1 LKNKEKDVLVLCDTE
16 EEYAIL
22 MTEFIKARK
31 EIPWEIRTY
40 TEVAMM
46 LQEERNQKIAVL
58 VIAESSYTE
67 EVKGLTPGRVVI
79 LNESG
84 MLKWGQIP
92 NVSKYQQA
100 ESVLRQILEVY
111 MEIAECTLP
120 KLVTDSKTKLI
131 GIYSPVK
138 RCLQTSFA
146 MVMGQMLAEKGRTLY
161 LNFEHYAGRTELL
174 GDEQTRDLAD
184 LLYFLNTEGEKFRLR
199 MQTIIRQKGQMDYVP
214 PVKSGQNLLTISPRE
229 WMKLL
234 QKIAELGIYEYI
246 VLDLSE
252 SMQGIFDVLRSCV
265 KVFTLVKE
273 DDVAQSKLLQY
284 EQMLALYQYEDVL
297 QKTCKCTP
305 PKLPRLPKTI
315 EEYTKSELADYVRA
329 QLKELL

>member
-1 LKNKEKDVLVLCDTE
+1 MKNKEKDVLVLCDSE

-22 MTEFIKARK
+22 MTEFMKTHR
-31 EIPWEIRTY
+31 EIPWEIHTY
-40 TEVAMM
+40 TATASM
-46 LQEERNQKIAVL
+46 LQVERNQKIAVL
-58 VIAESSYTE
+58 VIAENSYTE
-67 EVKGLTPGRVVI
+67 EVKGLAPGRIVI

-92 NVSKYQQA
+92 NVCKYQQA
-100 ESVLRQILEVY
+100 ESVLREILEVY

-120 KLVTDSKTKLI
+120 KLMTDSKTKLI
-131 GIYSPVK
+131 GIYSPIR

-146 MVMGQMLAEKGRTLY
+146 IVIGQMLAGKGRTLY
-161 LNFEHYAGRTELL
+161 LNFEHYAGRTDLL

-199 MQTIIRQKGQMDYVP
+199 IQTIIRQKGRMDYVP
-214 PVKSGQNLLTISPRE
+214 PVKSGQNLLAISPRE

-234 QKIAELGIYEYI
+234 EKIAELGIYEYI

-252 SMQGIFDVLRSCV
+252 SMQGVFDILRSCT

-273 DDVAQSKLLQY
+273 DDVAQGKLLQY

-297 QKTCKCTP
+297 QKTCKCMP
-305 PKLPRLPKTI
+305 PKLPRLPKEI
-315 EEYTKSELADYVRA
+315 EEYTKSELADYVRI

>member
-1 LKNKEKDVLVLCDTE
+1 MKNKEKDVLVLCDSE
-16 EEYAIL
+16 EEYAVL
-22 MTEFIKARK
+22 MTEFVKARK
-31 EIPWEIRTY
+31 EIPWEIHTY
-40 TEVAMM
+40 TEVAAL
-46 LQEERNQKIAVL
+46 LQEECNQKVAVL

-67 EVKGLTPGRVVI
+67 EVKELAPERMVI

-92 NVSKYQQA
+92 NVCKYQQA
-100 ESVLRQILEVY
+100 ESVLREILEVY
-111 MEIAECTLP
+111 MEIAECSHP
-120 KLVTDSKTKLI
+120 KLVTGSKTKLI

-146 MVMGQMLAEKGRTLY
+146 IVMGQMLAEKGRTLY

-199 MQTIIRQKGQMDYVP
+199 MQTIIRQKGRMDYVP
-214 PVKSGQNLLTISPRE
+214 PVKSGQNLLTISPGE

-234 QKIAELGIYEYI
+234 QRIGEMGIYEYI

-252 SMQGIFDVLRSCV
+252 SMQGLFDILRSCV

-273 DDVAQSKLLQY
+273 DDAAQAKLLQY
-284 EQMLALYQYEDVL
+284 EQLLTMYQYEDVL
-297 QKTCKCTP
+297 LKTCKCTP
-305 PKLPRLPKTI
+305 PKLPRLPRAI
-315 EEYTKSELADYVRA
+315 EDYTKSELADYVRA
-329 QLKELL
+329 RLKELL

>member
-1 LKNKEKDVLVLCDTE
+1 MKNKEKDVLVLCDTE

-31 EIPWEIRTY
+31 EIPWVIRTY
-40 TEVAMM
+40 TEVEMM

-67 EVKGLTPGRVVI
+67 EVKGLTPGRTVI

-92 NVSKYQQA
+92 NVCKYQQA
-100 ESVLRQILEVY
+100 ESVLREILEVY

-131 GIYSPVK
+131 GIYSPIK

-146 MVMGQMLAEKGRTLY
+146 MVMSQMLAGKGRTLY

-252 SMQGIFDVLRSCV
+252 SMQGIFDILRSCI

-273 DDVAQSKLLQY
+273 DDAAQSKLLQY

-297 QKTCKCTP
+297 QKTCKCMP
-305 PKLPRLPKTI
+305 PKFPRLPKTI

>member
-1 LKNKEKDVLVLCDTE
+1 MKNKDKDVLVLCDAE
-16 EEYAIL
+16 EEYAVL
-22 MTEFIKARK
+22 MTEFIKKHK
-31 EIPWEIRTY
+31 EIPWEIHTY
-40 TEVAMM
+40 TETDRM
-46 LQEERNQKIAVL
+46 LQEERHQKIAIL
-58 VIAESSYTE
+58 VVAESSYTE
-67 EVKGLTPGRVVI
+67 EIKELNSGRVVI

-84 MLKWGQIP
+84 MLKWGQLH

-100 ESVLRQILEVY
+100 ESVLREVLEVY
-111 MEIAECTLP
+111 LEIAESTFPNLT
-120 KLVTDSKTKLI
+120 TDSKTKLI

-138 RCLQTSFA
+138 RCLQTPFA
-146 MVMGQMLAEKGRTLY
+146 MVMGQILAGKGRTLY

-199 MQTIIRQKGQMDYVP
+199 MQTIIRKNGQMDYVP
-214 PVKSGQNLLTISPRE
+214 PVKCGENLLTILPGE
-229 WMKLL
+229 WIKLL
-234 QKIAELGIYEYI
+234 KKITELGIYEYI

-252 SMQGIFDVLRSCV
+252 SMQGVFDILRSCT

-284 EQMLALYQYEDVL
+284 EQLLALYQYEDVL
-297 QKTCKCTP
+297 MKTCKCTP
-305 PKLPRLPKTI
+305 PKLPRLPRTI
-315 EEYTKSELADYVRA
+315 DEYSKSQLADYVRG